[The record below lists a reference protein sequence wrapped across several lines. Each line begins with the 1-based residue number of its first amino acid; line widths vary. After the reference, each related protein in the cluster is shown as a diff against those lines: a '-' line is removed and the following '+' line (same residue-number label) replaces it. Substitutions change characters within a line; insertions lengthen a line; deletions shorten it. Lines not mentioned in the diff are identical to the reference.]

1 MSIAYVL
8 PTRDRSTT
16 LARTLRAL
24 GSLPPHDAEVVVV
37 DNDSAVPAVAPAHL
51 ENGMPTR
58 VIRMDT
64 NAGAAARN
72 AGARAANA
80 EWIVMLDDDSRPT
93 NTNHVDLLRAAPS
106 GVLAVTAD
114 IHLTRGVRESG
125 GLPEVPVGCGVAYRR
140 DAFLDLGGYDA
151 AFGYYAEEYD
161 LAARILLAGGRVA
174 FDRRFTVEHDKA
186 QAGRDMDR
194 ILARLIR
201 NNGWVMQ
208 RYAPSGERRAR
219 LRADRRRY
227 RAIARCEHAVAGFT
241 EGLLELRATRA
252 MQPRSPLPP
261 ALWDRFTGL
270 AHARAAIARALEHA
284 HFGSAAVVAEGKNAW
299 AVRRAL
305 VEAGV
310 RLVGARGA
318 ATLVVGTLS
327 PGPMLD
333 AAQQLGE
340 GSRRVI
346 MPWCPEPIDTRGATR
361 PARTASTGAAGLA
374 A

>member
-1 MSIAYVL
+1 MSVAYVL
-8 PTRDRSTT
+8 PTRDRATT
-16 LARTLRAL
+16 LARTLHAL
-24 GSLPPHDAEVVVV
+24 GSLPRHDAEVIVV
-37 DNDSAVPAVAPAHL
+37 DNDSAVSVVAPSRL
-51 ENGMPTR
+51 DNGIPTR
-58 VIRMDT
+58 VIRMDH

-72 AGARAANA
+72 AGAQAASA
-80 EWIVMLDDDSRPT
+80 KWVVMLDDDSRPT
-93 NTNHVDLLRAAPS
+93 STRYLDVLPAAPS

-174 FDRRFTVEHDKA
+174 FDHRFTVEHDKA

-208 RYAPSGERRAR
+208 RYAPSNERRAR
-219 LRADRRRY
+219 LRSDRRRY
-227 RAIARCEHAVAGFT
+227 RTIAGREDAIDGFT
-241 EGLLELRATRA
+241 KGLLELRATRA
-252 MQPRSPLPP
+252 IQSRSPLPP

-270 AHARAAIARALEHA
+270 AHARAAIARALEHK

-299 AVRRAL
+299 AIRRAL
-305 VEAGV
+305 AEAGV
-310 RLVGARGA
+310 RLVGPRGA

-333 AAQQLGE
+333 AAQQLGK

-346 MPWCPEPIDTRGATR
+346 MPWHIETLETSTVSAT
-361 PARTASTGAAGLA
+361 GLA

>member
-1 MSIAYVL
+1 MSISYVL
-8 PTRDRSTT
+8 PTRDRATT
-16 LARTLRAL
+16 LARTLHAL
-24 GSLPPHDAEVVVV
+24 GTLPHHAAEVIVV
-37 DNDSAVPAVAPAHL
+37 DNASDVPAVAPALL
-51 ENGMPTR
+51 ENGIPAR
-58 VIRMDT
+58 VIRMDN

-72 AGARAANA
+72 AGAHAASGD
-80 EWIVMLDDDSRPT
+80 WVVMLDDDSRPT
-93 NTNHVDLLRAAPS
+93 NTDYLAVLRAAPS

-114 IHLTRGVRESG
+114 ILLSRGVRESG

-140 DAFLDLGGYDA
+140 DTFLDLGGYDA
-151 AFGYYAEEYD
+151 QFGYYAEEYD

-174 FDRRFTVEHDKA
+174 FDDRFVIEHDKA
-186 QAGRDMDR
+186 KAGRDMDR
-194 ILARLIR
+194 ILSCLVR

-208 RYAPSGERRAR
+208 RYAPSNERRAR
-219 LRADRRRY
+219 LRSDRKRY
-227 RAIARCEHAVAGFT
+227 RAIARREHATDGFAK
-241 EGLLELRATRA
+241 GLLELRASRA
-252 MQPRSPLPP
+252 AQARSPLPP

-270 AHARAAIARALEHA
+270 AHARAAIARELERK

-299 AVRRAL
+299 AIRRAL

-333 AAQQLGE
+333 ASQQLGE

-346 MPWCPEPIDTRGATR
+346 KPWHAERIDITS
-361 PARTASTGAAGLA
+361 ASAAGIA